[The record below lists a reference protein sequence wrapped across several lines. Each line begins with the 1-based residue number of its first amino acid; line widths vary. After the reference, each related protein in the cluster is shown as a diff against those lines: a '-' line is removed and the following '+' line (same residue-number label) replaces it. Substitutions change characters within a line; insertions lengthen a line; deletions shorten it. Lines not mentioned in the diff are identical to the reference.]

1 MAVAAN
7 FVNAEHI
14 SKTYGTRTLLD
25 DLTIG
30 LGPGDVIGVVGRNG
44 DGKSTLLRLLTGREE
59 PDTGRV
65 TRTGGITIGIVDQS
79 DEFEPTATVRDLIVD
94 GAPDHV
100 WAADATTRGIVEHL
114 LADVDLDREVGR
126 LSGGE
131 RRRVALVAAMLHR
144 HEVLVLDEPT
154 NHLDVEAVAWLAEHL
169 RALQTADRA
178 MLVVSH
184 DRWFLDAICTR
195 VWEVHDGTVD
205 TYDGGYAAYVLARVE
220 RQRQAAANEA
230 RRQNLMRK
238 ELAWLQR
245 GAPARTSKPKFRID
259 AANELIANEPPPR
272 DALGLQKFAMT
283 RLGKDVIDLSD
294 VSYALP
300 AAPDGTP
307 GRPIVEHLTWSLAPG
322 ARIGLVG
329 VNGAGK
335 TTLLRLFAKDLAPDT
350 GAVKHGKTLN
360 LGWLNQNVEPVD
372 PEDRVLTSM
381 QRIANRLS
389 LADGREVTTTSL
401 LEDFGFSGN
410 RLHTRL
416 GELSGGERRRLQFLR
431 IMLHEPNV
439 LLLDEPTNDLDID
452 TLNVVEDYLDNWP
465 GTLVVVSHDRY
476 FLERTTDVTYAL
488 FGDGAVRM
496 LPRGVDEY
504 LERRRAL
511 QSAAAGAAEPGTGS
525 GTAEA
530 PEPQGPS
537 PAETRRAQKDMA
549 RLEGQLA
556 RISEQIARLHA
567 DMASEA
573 SDYVRLGQL
582 QTRLGELEQKHE
594 ALEEEWLEAASVL
607 ED

>member
-7 FVNAEHI
+7 FINAEHI
-14 SKTYGTRTLLD
+14 SKTYGTRTLIE

-30 LGPGDVIGVVGRNG
+30 LGPGDVVGVVGRNG

-65 TRTGGITIGIVDQS
+65 TRTGGISIGIVDQS
-79 DEFEPTATVRDLIVD
+79 DDFTPTDSVRDLIVD

-100 WAADATTRGIVEHL
+100 WAADPTTRGIVQHL
-114 LADVDLDREVGR
+114 LAGIDLDRQVGQ

-154 NHLDVEAVAWLAEHL
+154 NHLDVEAIAWLAEHL
-169 RALQTADRA
+169 KALQTADRA

-220 RQRQAAANEA
+220 RQRQAAANES

-238 ELAWLQR
+238 ELAWLRR
-245 GAPARTSKPKFRID
+245 GPPARTSKPKFRIE
-259 AANELIANEPPPR
+259 AANDLIADEPPPR

-283 RLGKDVIDLSD
+283 RLGKDVIDLKD

-300 AAPDGTP
+300 AGPEGTP
-307 GRPIVEHLTWSLAPG
+307 GRTLVDHLTWSLAPG

-335 TTLLRLFAKDLAPDT
+335 TTLLRLFAKELAPDAGT
-350 GAVKHGKTLN
+350 VKHGKTLN
-360 LGWLNQNVEPVD
+360 LGWLSQNVEPVD
-372 PEDRVLTSM
+372 PDDRVLTSM

-401 LEDFGFSGN
+401 LEDFGFAGNN

-452 TLNVVEDYLDNWP
+452 TLTVVEDYLDNWP

-488 FGDGAVRM
+488 YGDGAVRM

-504 LERRRAL
+504 LEHRRAREAR
-511 QSAAAGAAEPGTGS
+511 SAAAPASS
-525 GTAEA
+525 GTPTPRPA
-530 PEPQGPS
+530 QDGPS
-537 PAETRRAQKDMA
+537 PAETRRARKDLA
-549 RLEGQLA
+549 RVEGQLA
-556 RISEQIARLHA
+556 KLTEQIERVHA
-567 DMASEA
+567 EMAAEA
-573 SDYVRLGQL
+573 ADYVRLGELQAQL
-582 QTRLGELEQKHE
+582 AELEARHG
-594 ALEEEWLEAASVL
+594 ALEEEWLETASVL

>member
-1 MAVAAN
+1 MAAN

-30 LGPGDVIGVVGRNG
+30 IGPGDVIGVVGRNG
-44 DGKSTLLRLLTGREE
+44 DGKSTLLRILTGREE

-65 TRTGGITIGIVDQS
+65 TRTGGISVGTVDQS
-79 DEFEPTATVRDLIVD
+79 DDFTATDTVRDVIVD

-100 WAADATTRGIVEHL
+100 WAADPTTRGIVQHL
-114 LADVDLDREVGR
+114 LDGIDLDREVGQ

-131 RRRVALVAAMLHR
+131 RRRVGLVAVMLHR
-144 HEVLVLDEPT
+144 HELLVLDEPT

-220 RQRQAAANEA
+220 RQRQAAATEA

-238 ELAWLQR
+238 ELAWLRR
-245 GAPARTSKPKFRID
+245 GAPARTSKPKFRIE
-259 AANELIANEPPPR
+259 AANDLIADEPPPR
-272 DALGLQKFAMT
+272 DKLGLQKFAMT
-283 RLGKDVIDLSD
+283 RLGKDVIDLTD

-300 AAPDGTP
+300 AAADGTP
-307 GRPIVEHLTWSLAPG
+307 GRTIVDDLTWSLAPG
-322 ARIGLVG
+322 ERIGLVG

-335 TTLLRLFAKDLAPDT
+335 TTLLRLFAKELQPDS
-350 GAVKHGKTLN
+350 GHVKHGKTLN
-360 LGWLNQNVEPVD
+360 LGWLHQNVESID

-381 QRIANRLS
+381 QRIANRLV

-431 IMLHEPNV
+431 IMLHEPNM

-452 TLNVVEDYLDNWP
+452 TLTVVEDYLDNWP

-488 FGDGAVRM
+488 FGDGQVRM

-504 LERRRAL
+504 LEHRRTME
-511 QSAAAGAAEPGTGS
+511 AAADAASGAAAAATP
-525 GTAEA
+525 A
-530 PEPQGPS
+530 PEREGPS

-556 RISEQIARLHA
+556 KLTEQIERLHTEMA
-567 DMASEA
+567 DAA
-573 SDYVRLGQL
+573 TDYVRLGEL
-582 QTRLGELEQKHE
+582 QTQLADLEGRHG
-594 ALEEEWLEAASVL
+594 ALEDEWLEAASML
-607 ED
+607 EA